1 VSYVEE
7 LVNLRKEIDY
17 IDVKIVEK
25 LADWIQTYKRTVGAD
40 SDAFMAQLQGLA
52 LEHDLEV
59 EGLKRVF
66 HAITTLADEGRVG

>member
-1 VSYVEE
+1 MSYVEE
-7 LVNLRKEIDY
+7 LVNLRKEIDH

-25 LADWIQTYKRTVGAD
+25 LADWIQAYRRTVGAD
-40 SDAFMAQLQGLA
+40 SEVLLAQLQGLA

-66 HAITTLADEGRVG
+66 HVMTTLAKDGRAG